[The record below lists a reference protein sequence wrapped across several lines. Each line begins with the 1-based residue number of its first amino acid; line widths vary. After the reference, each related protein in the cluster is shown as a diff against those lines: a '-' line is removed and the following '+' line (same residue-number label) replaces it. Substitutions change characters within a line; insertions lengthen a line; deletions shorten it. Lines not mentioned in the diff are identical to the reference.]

1 MGYNKK
7 ALNKDRMESSV
18 MEQQSAGYREIE
30 HTADWELQ
38 VWAPDFPGL
47 LEHAARGMYALAGV
61 CLAEEPRHRKSID
74 LSAQDEES
82 LLIKFLEELLY
93 LGETEGLA
101 FDSYRI
107 RIEAG
112 QLVAELS
119 GATLLQVSKEIKAVT
134 FHNLA
139 IRRMGRGLEVSIVFD
154 V

>member
-7 ALNKDRMESSV
+7 ALNKVRMEFSG

-30 HTADWELQ
+30 HTADWEMQ

-47 LEHAARGMYALAGV
+47 LEQAARGMYALAGV
-61 CLAEEPRHRKSID
+61 RLAGKPRHTKTIE

-82 LLIKFLEELLY
+82 LLVKFLEELRY

-101 FDSYRI
+101 FDGYRI
-107 RIEAG
+107 RVAAG

-119 GATLLQVSKEIKAVT
+119 GSSLLQVSKEIKAVT

-139 IRRMGRGLEVSIVFD
+139 IRRTGRGLEASIVLD